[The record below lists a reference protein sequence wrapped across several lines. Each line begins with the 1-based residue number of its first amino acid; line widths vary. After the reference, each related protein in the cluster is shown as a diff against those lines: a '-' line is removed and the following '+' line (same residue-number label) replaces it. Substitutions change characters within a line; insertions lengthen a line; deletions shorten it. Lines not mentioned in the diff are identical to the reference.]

1 MVRIELATVIAAP
14 IERCF
19 DLSRSIDLHMAS
31 TNWTGEKAVSG
42 VTSGLIGPNQEV
54 TWQGRHFGLMLTHAS
69 RITAFN
75 RPYHFQ
81 DCMLRGRFQSF
92 CHDHFFEEQGSGTLM
107 RDQMAFD
114 APFGVLGRMLETLLL
129 ESHMRDLLVRRNEA
143 VKQAAESGG
152 WRKYLGK
159 VD

>member
-14 IERCF
+14 LERCF

-31 TNWTGEKAVSG
+31 TNWTGEKAICG
-42 VTSGLIGPNQEV
+42 VTSGLIGPNEEV

-75 RPYHFQ
+75 RPHHFQ
-81 DCMLRGRFQSF
+81 DCMLHGRFQTF
-92 CHDHFFEEQGSGTLM
+92 CHDHHFEEQGNGTMM
-107 RDQMAFD
+107 RDQMVFE
-114 APFGVLGRMLETLLL
+114 APFGVVGRMLETLLL

-143 VKQAAESGG
+143 VKRAAESGE
-152 WRKYLGK
+152 WRKYLVK